1 MTTKISSSN
10 TEPASEVGNNDL
22 RCICYDACLTAVF
35 AKMQHETIY
44 FLTARSTKWVLE
56 SIGCHARHFFSER
69 SPEDQGLSTASR
81 TTRNDS
87 VLVRTTHTNDK
98 NAPGS

>member
-10 TEPASEVGNNDL
+10 TEPASEVGSNDL

-35 AKMQHETIY
+35 AKMQHDAIY

-69 SPEDQGLSTASR
+69 SPEDQGSR
-81 TTRNDS
+81 TVNSFAD
-87 VLVRTTHTNDK
+87 
-98 NAPGS
+98 NA